1 MTLGERMQPHRIL
14 SKHIKFGHWQCMW
27 GRSPAT
33 CGPKP
38 PLMCK
43 LVFLPHIPAN
53 PWLHKLSTRLLY
65 PTLRISLNKMILCPG
80 GPFSRNRPDQTW
92 LWSMQMQLIFQSWLF
107 DPIFCCF
114 SRPSPVINHKI
125 INCYNWWRS
134 QIEETRKK
142 GKMHLWSRLERLV
155 DLLTPLTLALRKKQ
169 RLEMERVRIWSIFG
183 EYNLSPKCFV
193 LLGCRQ
199 HRCDNSHKLT
209 FCFRPNSVASPAMR
223 WQSAWK

>member
-1 MTLGERMQPHRIL
+1 
-14 SKHIKFGHWQCMW
+14 MW
-27 GRSPAT
+27 RRSPAT

-65 PTLRISLNKMILCPG
+65 PTLRISLNKMILGPG

-142 GKMHLWSRLERLV
+142 VKCICGHVWKDWLICSRSSLWRFGKS
-155 DLLTPLTLALRKKQ
+155 
-169 RLEMERVRIWSIFG
+169 RLEMERARIWSIFG
-183 EYNLSPKCFV
+183 EYNLSPNYFV
-193 LLGCRQ
+193 PLGCRQ